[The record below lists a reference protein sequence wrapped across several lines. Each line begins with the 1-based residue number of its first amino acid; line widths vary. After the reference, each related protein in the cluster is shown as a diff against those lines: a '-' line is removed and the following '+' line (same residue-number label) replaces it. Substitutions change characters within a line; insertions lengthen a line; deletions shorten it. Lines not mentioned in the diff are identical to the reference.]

1 MQAMNKWVLSVLLAL
16 IIIIAAAVSY
26 SVLHR
31 PNIQI
36 AGVVIPKPTISH
48 KHYLLY
54 DFLALGSFTFYYP
67 ANESTTLNLH
77 FSNEQGYMV
86 TKSVAFT
93 YSIDD
98 QAKVISFSLPP
109 YASTRY
115 SIDLLAGQVLHGNLS
130 VSGGMI
136 NDIFFSLT
144 TTTYTQSISYSFT
157 LVNSGYSSGF
167 AVVELRSDGVSV
179 WSNNY
184 YLEAGGSEVETGT
197 ATIPDKEDHGFS
209 LMVVEQER

>member
-1 MQAMNKWVLSVLLAL
+1 VLLAL
-16 IIIIAAAVSY
+16 IIISTAAVSY
-26 SVLHR
+26 SVLYR

-36 AGVVIPKPTISH
+36 AGVEIPKPTISH
-48 KHYLLY
+48 THNLLY

-77 FSNEQGYMV
+77 FSNDQGYMI

-109 YASTRY
+109 YAGTHY

-130 VSGGMI
+130 VSGSLI

-144 TTTYTQSISYSFT
+144 TTTYTQSISFSFT
-157 LVNSGYSSGF
+157 LVNSGYSNGF
-167 AVVELRSDGVSV
+167 AVVEFRSDGMSV
-179 WSNNY
+179 WSNRY
-184 YLEAGGSEVETGT
+184 YLEAGGSKVETGT
-197 ATIPDKEDHGFS
+197 VTIPDKEDHTFM
-209 LMVVEQER
+209 LIVVEQG